1 MVIDTTIL
9 LVSVG
14 IYVVIYWWG
23 KFLMYYRKTGKTVK
37 RGNYFIIIYMN
48 DYSYVYIFIYMI
60 KKIGGIKST
69 YFIFKSIF

>member
-14 IYVVIYWWG
+14 IYVVIYWRG

-60 KKIGGIKST
+60 KK
-69 YFIFKSIF
+69 